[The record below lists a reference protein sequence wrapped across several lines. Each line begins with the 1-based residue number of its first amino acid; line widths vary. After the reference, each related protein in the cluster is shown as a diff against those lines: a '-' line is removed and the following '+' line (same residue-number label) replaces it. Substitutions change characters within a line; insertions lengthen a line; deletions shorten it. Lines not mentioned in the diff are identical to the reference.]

1 MRGAMRRT
9 QSRTREGNWDMAKK
23 HQAKQIKQRPASYFI
38 DYENVR
44 GAGLNGVESLNKGD
58 RVTVL
63 YGSKDSALKLEQ
75 VQNVLNSAA
84 KVEFIKV
91 ATGKHDALDFQLV
104 ALMFMNMKKKRD
116 YFIISKDTGFD
127 FAIRMAK
134 ARGFE
139 NVYRRETISGAT
151 LEPKKLPQG
160 RRKPAK
166 RLPQPKDA
174 APAQPKEAPASPEK
188 QPTAPVAAAKP
199 EANDTAKAA
208 QPATEPA
215 ATAPETTSAP
225 QAPEQAAS
233 AKPSRRRRRKP
244 ASRQAQPK
252 DPYRTEIERVLNRH
266 LNGAQP
272 TANKV
277 DAIIAA
283 LEKCETKARFYNHL
297 RGTLGNEQGLAL
309 YRDIKGCFDQLQA
322 IEKPTPTE

>member
-1 MRGAMRRT
+1 
-9 QSRTREGNWDMAKK
+9 MAKK
-23 HQAKQIKQRPASYFI
+23 QQAKQQKRRPASYFI
-38 DYENVR
+38 DFENVR
-44 GAGLNGVESLNKGD
+44 GAGLNGVEELQKGD

-63 YGSKDSALKLEQ
+63 YGSKDSAMKLEQ
-75 VQNVLNSAA
+75 VQNVLSSPAR
-84 KVEFIKV
+84 VEFIKV

-127 FAIRMAK
+127 FAIRMAQ

-139 NVYRRETISGAT
+139 HVYRRETISGAT

-174 APAQPKEAPASPEK
+174 AAEQTQAAPAKQAKQTREK
-188 QPTAPVAAAKP
+188 PAAAKP
-199 EANDTAKAA
+199 EAKADAKPDAQAAAPAQAPAAVGTESA
-208 QPATEPA
+208 QPA
-215 ATAPETTSAP
+215 
-225 QAPEQAAS
+225 EQAAPS
-233 AKPSRRRRRKP
+233 KPARRRRRKTTT
-244 ASRQAQPK
+244 RQSQPK

-283 LEKCETKARFYNHL
+283 LETCETKARFYNHL
-297 RGTLGNEQGLAL
+297 RTTLGNEQGLAL
-309 YRDIKGCFDQLQA
+309 YRDVKGCFDQLQA
-322 IEKPTPTE
+322 VPRPTES